1 MLIGLALIALPF
13 ALSQAGTA
21 WVRITNLA
29 ILFTLHALGP
39 SGFGARLLDRLVAR
53 DFEAA

>member
-1 MLIGLALIALPF
+1 MNLLQKSPAARWGAVVLIGLALIALPF

-29 ILFTLHALGP
+29 ILCLLYTSP
-39 SGFGARLLDRLVAR
+39 SPR
-53 DFEAA
+53 D